1 MSIAFSLGKCKTR
14 AGYSARLQKAQK
26 LNLLRIA
33 QRFEVVME
41 TPILL
46 VIRVKSVEVVVQG
59 YGELLFKECDDVPLM
74 EEIAEEVFT
83 VGLEK

>member
-1 MSIAFSLGKCKTR
+1 MAIAFSLGKCKTR
-14 AGYSARLQKAQK
+14 AGYSARLQKDQK

>member
-1 MSIAFSLGKCKTR
+1 MAIAFSLGKCKTR
-14 AGYSARLQKAQK
+14 AGYSAKLQKARK
-26 LNLLRIA
+26 LNLSSIA
-33 QRFEVVME
+33 QKFEVVME